1 MGNCHDDMG
10 GACDCLLAATGYEA
24 VIPNDLAGRKQGENH
39 RRRNGLQGESYA
51 SKPSNDHEMIWQN
64 TPTNHLET
72 EFWRDETFIVT
83 IKDNQYLTP
92 FWQNFL

>member
-1 MGNCHDDMG
+1 MG

-51 SKPSNDHEMIWQN
+51 SKPSNDHEMI
-64 TPTNHLET
+64 
-72 EFWRDETFIVT
+72 
-83 IKDNQYLTP
+83 
-92 FWQNFL
+92 